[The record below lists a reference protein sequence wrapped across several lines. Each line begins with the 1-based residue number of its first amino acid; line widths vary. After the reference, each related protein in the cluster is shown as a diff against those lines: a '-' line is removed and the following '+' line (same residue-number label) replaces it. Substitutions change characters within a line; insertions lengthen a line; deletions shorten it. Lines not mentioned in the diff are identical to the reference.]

1 MHNPMAKA
9 LAIMLFM
16 SQALIIKL
24 RSLNYQILDSYL
36 GPVQH
41 LSHHHIIGGA
51 IIKLNYHSTLNLNS
65 QILIHSAICDG
76 L

>member
-51 IIKLNYHSTLNLNS
+51 MIIHAFIYGLIIIVWAFGL
-65 QILIHSAICDG
+65 ILKY
-76 L
+76 